1 MSSVCNGAFLLIKG
15 KTIFA
20 KGLEIVKPFLYIYI
34 IPKESKSETH
44 YKLSDFMKI
53 HSRAYKTDSPYSIEI
68 VDGKCL
74 LKGSKVPYIEVLY
87 DPETM
92 TGKITNWD
100 AIRTRSSSIPYSK
113 FRAALN
119 KAIAFA
125 KHNII
130 V

>member
-1 MSSVCNGAFLLIKG
+1 
-15 KTIFA
+15 
-20 KGLEIVKPFLYIYI
+20 
-34 IPKESKSETH
+34 
-44 YKLSDFMKI
+44 MKI
-53 HSRAYKTDSPYSIEI
+53 NPRAYKTDSPYSIQI

-113 FRAALN
+113 FRSALN